1 MTESNQGNPRNT
13 AILLLAIIAI
23 LLLLPACALLTPK
36 PMLYESDDYVVY
48 RAAQKE
54 TADSLAK
61 KFLGDEKKAWIV
73 EDANGT
79 VRFKK
84 GQVVII
90 PLIDETLGG
99 LKADGI
105 QTVPILCYHRLT
117 NKCNSSMCLPPKVFD
132 QQMKYLKDNGYRTI
146 SLEQLQCFL
155 EFKCSIPEKSVI
167 ITLDD
172 GYRSAYDVAYP
183 ILKKYGF
190 TATLFIY
197 TDYVG
202 VSKNAVTWNQ
212 LVEMKADGFEIGS
225 HTVSHA
231 DLTQQREGED
241 FRAYQNRIED
251 ELGNSKRIID
261 KKLNQNTTAFA
272 FPFGRYNGTVLRICR
287 QKGYVT
293 AVSVKRGSN
302 PFFADPLALKRN
314 QIMKTDIKYF
324 VSRLKTFHNMSL
336 R

>member
-1 MTESNQGNPRNT
+1 MKDRMQEKHCTLN
-13 AILLLAIIAI
+13 LLSIIVAAVF
-23 LLLLPACALLTPK
+23 LLPACAILTPK
-36 PMLYESDDYVVY
+36 PMLYKSDDYVVY
-48 RAAQKE
+48 RTVEKE
-54 TADSLAK
+54 TAGSIAK
-61 KFLGDEKKAWIV
+61 KFLGDEKKAWVV
-73 EDANGT
+73 EDANDMT
-79 VRFKK
+79 RFKK
-84 GQVVII
+84 GQIVVI
-90 PLIDETLGG
+90 PLLDEARGG

-117 NKCNSSMCLPPKVFD
+117 NKCKTSMCLPPKVFE
-132 QQMKYLKDNGYRTI
+132 QQMKYLKNNGYRTI

-155 EFKCSIPEKSVI
+155 AFECSIPEKSVV

-183 ILKKYGF
+183 ILKKHGF

-202 VSKNAVTWNQ
+202 ISKNAITWSQ
-212 LVEMKADGFEIGS
+212 VKEMKADGFEVGS
-225 HTVSHA
+225 HTISHA

-241 FRAYQNRIED
+241 FRVYQDRIEK
-251 ELGNSKRIID
+251 EIGGSKRIID

-272 FPFGRYNGTVLRICR
+272 FPFGRYNGSVLRICR
-287 QKGYVT
+287 QKGYDIG
-293 AVSVKRGSN
+293 VSVRRGSN
-302 PFFADPLALKRN
+302 PFFADPLVLKRN
-314 QIMKTDIKYF
+314 QIMKTDMKYF